1 MLRLRHLA
9 SRMTHRSVP
18 AFAALLLSLGL
29 LPGGAR
35 AAGLSL
41 PGCAAVHAA
50 GLHEGNPG
58 RGGPSGGSQGGIGFE
73 ADRADVLLPAVRD
86 ASLHAAHLQ
95 ASGHG
100 AGLSSAVLEQ
110 ASTAAAA
117 AVLVALSD
125 RRDAC
130 PDPLLHGAA
139 DPLARALGHGGTA
152 AFTWSGVSIRSGNT
166 RLGARRLFLRLDG
179 GGPAAHLTVAVE
191 GAVSNQADAGLL
203 PEALT
208 VHASTPADQLPALI
222 SSPGHPSEP
231 VPVTIERAEARRG
244 DTTLDGQGRVT
255 LAHDPKDDDG
265 DGHVTAHGFDTLL
278 DAANASG
285 LGGLRTALFLVKL
298 VAHRQGDQ
306 ADWDLALKQGVLT
319 INNVPLPIR

>member
-1 MLRLRHLA
+1 
-9 SRMTHRSVP
+9 MTHRSAP
-18 AFAALLLSLGL
+18 AFAFLLLSLGL
-29 LPGGAR
+29 LPGGVR

-50 GLHEGNPG
+50 SLHEGNPG
-58 RGGPSGGSQGGIGFE
+58 KGGQGGIGFE
-73 ADRADVLLPAVRD
+73 ADRADVLLPAVPD
-86 ASLHAAHLQ
+86 ASLHAARLQ

-100 AGLSSAVLEQ
+100 AGLSTAVLEQ

-117 AVLVALSD
+117 AVLVALSN

-139 DPLARALGHGGTA
+139 DPLAQALGHGGTA
-152 AFTWSGVSIRSGNT
+152 EFTWSGVSIRSGNT
-166 RLGARRLFLRLDG
+166 RLGARRLLLRLDG

-191 GAVSNQADAGLL
+191 GAVSNGADAGLL

-208 VHASTPADQLPALI
+208 VHASTPADQLSALI
-222 SSPGHPSEP
+222 SSPGHPSRP
-231 VPVTIERAEARRG
+231 VPVTIDRAEARRG

-255 LAHDPKDDDG
+255 LAHDPRDDDG
-265 DGHVTAHGFDTLL
+265 EGHVTAHGFDTLL

-285 LGGLRTALFLVKL
+285 LERLRTALFLVKL

-306 ADWDLALKQGVLT
+306 ADWDLALRQGVLT
-319 INNVPLPIR
+319 VNNVPLPIR